1 MKVKYTESPC
11 NDDNLHVTIS
21 SNYIISKSL
30 SYIIVICH
38 QRFSVEY
45 ITKYVCRKK
54 EKLCYYEINENL
66 DICVGLT
73 SLQRISIYTC
83 VCIYDIDI

>member
-66 DICVGLT
+66 DICVGLCRAYQFT
-73 SLQRISIYTC
+73 KNFHIYMR
-83 VCIYDIDI
+83 VYI